1 MKIIME
7 NWKKYIKDLVVNN
20 PVSSW
25 LEDNQ
30 PEFVRIQN
38 FAISKTN
45 TFFLWTSKGPQRKKI
60 QNKVIS
66 TKGTPE
72 EARAIERLRSWDD
85 NAYKS
90 NAFRHILTSL
100 MISHRSFGPE
110 ATRIAGY
117 GKEAMDL
124 LLKNLPNVIPSTKV
138 LQDSEVDSNNN
149 EVGIQLSKRF
159 NHISPDKM
167 KDEEY
172 VKAVLYR
179 IKEGEF
185 WLDPEEDPQGQDGD
199 LTSASI
205 IKYKDLVKLRDR
217 KKKRQS

>member
-1 MKIIME
+1 
-7 NWKKYIKDLVVNN
+7 
-20 PVSSW
+20 
-25 LEDNQ
+25 
-30 PEFVRIQN
+30 
-38 FAISKTN
+38 
-45 TFFLWTSKGPQRKKI
+45 
-60 QNKVIS
+60 
-66 TKGTPE
+66 
-72 EARAIERLRSWDD
+72 
-85 NAYKS
+85 
-90 NAFRHILTSL
+90 
-100 MISHRSFGPE
+100 
-110 ATRIAGY
+110 
-117 GKEAMDL
+117 
-124 LLKNLPNVIPSTKV
+124 VIPSTKV